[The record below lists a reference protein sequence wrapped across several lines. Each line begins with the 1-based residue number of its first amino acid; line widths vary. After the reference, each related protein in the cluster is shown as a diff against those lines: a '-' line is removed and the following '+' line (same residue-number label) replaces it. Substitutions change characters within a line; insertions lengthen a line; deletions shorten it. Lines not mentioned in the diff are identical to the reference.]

1 MVKHVLMQL
10 YLRVPHSL
18 SLIERDPAYQLTSVS
33 QSREG
38 TCQVS
43 NLNRTW
49 IKRVGCRAWCQ
60 RVSRCRTRDE
70 SEESIPRRRQS
81 TQGMIPPSFETQCIG
96 HQESK
101 TAVSVTP
108 QKGLM
113 SSNFVFFLSL
123 EYLKRESVES
133 SFKANN
139 PIYITFVWKR

>member
-1 MVKHVLMQL
+1 MLHRDDRKVVKHVLMQL

-113 SSNFVFFLSL
+113 SSNFFF
-123 EYLKRESVES
+123 
-133 SFKANN
+133 FKSGI
-139 PIYITFVWKR
+139 P